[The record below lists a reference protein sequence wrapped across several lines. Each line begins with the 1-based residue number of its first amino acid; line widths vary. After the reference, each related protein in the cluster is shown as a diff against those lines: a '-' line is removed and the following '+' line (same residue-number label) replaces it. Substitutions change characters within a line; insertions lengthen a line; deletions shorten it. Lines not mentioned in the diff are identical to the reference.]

1 MSGYDMT
8 GLLHTS
14 PVKLTILGY
23 LSEPSVPKY
32 LRIGPPYAL
41 AGADSM
47 KTCAA
52 IAALAIGLE
61 KLSQVAIATLVKT
74 KDADPILV
82 GLFPYNSQN
91 ESSPRHLCMI
101 QLPFRG
107 DVINLDL
114 EPLPEPEK
122 DPLSEKQKAAENLID
137 SMMLPTG
144 ALDHAR
150 IANPL
155 LRSFHQ
161 SVVQRIL
168 EPTCSVV
175 SVRMEN
181 HDPMA
186 TPAEVLEKS
195 KPAVASFQAAF
206 PLTRAKI
213 EEKGPRGKK
222 GRGKKEVKTYRD
234 YLEE

>member
-1 MSGYDMT
+1 MT

-23 LSEPSVPKY
+23 LPARSVPMY

-41 AGADSM
+41 AGADSLR
-47 KTCAA
+47 TCAA
-52 IAALAIGLE
+52 IAALAVGLE
-61 KLSQVAIATLVKT
+61 KQSQVAVATLVKT

-91 ESSPRHLCMI
+91 EPLPRHLCMM

-107 DVINLDL
+107 DVINLEMD
-114 EPLPEPEK
+114 PLPKPEQ
-122 DPLSEKQKAAENLID
+122 DPSSEKRRAADNLIE
-137 SMMLPTG
+137 SMILP
-144 ALDHAR
+144 AEVLDHTR
-150 IANPL
+150 IPNPC

-168 EPTCSVV
+168 EPTCPVV
-175 SVRMEN
+175 SVRTEK

-186 TPAEVLEKS
+186 IPPEVLEKAR
-195 KPAVASFQAAF
+195 PAVKAFEAAF
-206 PLTRAKI
+206 PLSKPKVQA
-213 EEKGPRGKK
+213 EVPRGRKA
-222 GRGKKEVKTYRD
+222 RGKKEGKTYRD
-234 YLEE
+234 YLDE

>member
-1 MSGYDMT
+1 MT

-23 LSEPSVPKY
+23 LPETAVPKY

-41 AGADSM
+41 AGADSL

-52 IAALAIGLE
+52 VAALAVGLK
-61 KLSQVAIATLVKT
+61 KLSQAAIATLVKT

-91 ESSPRHLCMI
+91 ESSPRHLCMM

-114 EPLPEPEK
+114 DPLPEPEK
-122 DPLSEKQKAAENLID
+122 DPSSEKRKAAENLID
-137 SMMLPTG
+137 SMMIPSR
-144 ALDHAR
+144 ALDHTR

-161 SVVQRIL
+161 TVVQRIL
-168 EPTCSVV
+168 EPTCPVV
-175 SVRMEN
+175 SVRTEKN
-181 HDPMA
+181 DPMA
-186 TPAEVLEKS
+186 TPPEVLQKS
-195 KPAVASFQAAF
+195 QPAVAAFLEVF
-206 PLTRAKI
+206 PLSRAKI
-213 EEKGPRGKK
+213 EEKSIKGKK
-222 GRGKKEVKTYRD
+222 GRGKKEAKTYRD
-234 YLEE
+234 YLE